1 MGAGTSD
8 MATDQDLTDMSLHER
23 ATHLLITRSAL
34 EELSLE
40 DAAKVVGYMELRA
53 IEAGTVFVREGETEG
68 NDHMLLVLDGDLSVE
83 NSSLQEEDD
92 NLVVR
97 LLGPGSLIG
106 ELGLLDG
113 GPRSASCIA
122 SSDMLVAVLSREHF
136 LQLLGDEPRV
146 GSLLLL
152 AMSKRMADTLRE
164 TTRKLKLFAQMNKV
178 LSEELAKV
186 ARADEDDWFND

>member
-1 MGAGTSD
+1 MPTE
-8 MATDQDLTDMSLHER
+8 QDLPEMSLHER
-23 ATHLLITRSAL
+23 AAHLLITRSAL
-34 EELSLE
+34 EELSLA
-40 DAAKVVGYMELRA
+40 DAAKVVGYMELRG

-83 NSSLQEEDD
+83 NSSLQDDDD

-136 LQLLGDEPRV
+136 RQLLTDEPRI

-164 TTRKLKLFAQMNKV
+164 TNRKLKLFAQMNKV
-178 LSEELAKV
+178 LSEELAKA
-186 ARADEDDWFND
+186 ARADEQEWRDG